1 MNDVFNLN
9 GGIGLEMF
17 LKIGVLK
24 NFAEFIGKQ
33 PCWSFFLD
41 KVAGFQLAILFK
53 KESGIV
59 AFL

>member
-17 LKIGVLK
+17 LKRGVLK
-24 NFAEFIGKQ
+24 IFGEFIGNQ
-33 PCWSFFLD
+33 PCSSFFLN